1 MKYRAFNIKA
11 FLAPTRGERGNMK
24 NNTMMEAIKYVQ
36 ESNLLEEANLLANK
50 VGDIYM
56 ACVIIFKNIPQT
68 KENLEMCK
76 KIVKQKKEAD
86 KKAFYD
92 FINGVCKDEI

>member
-1 MKYRAFNIKA
+1 M
-11 FLAPTRGERGNMK
+11 EDE
-24 NNTMMEAIKYVQ
+24 TMMDAIKYVQ
-36 ESNLLEEANLLANK
+36 ESKLYKEANLLANK

-56 ACVIIFKNIPQT
+56 ACVIIYKNIPQT

-92 FINGVCKDEI
+92 FINGGCKEESKGNFKNARL

>member
-1 MKYRAFNIKA
+1 M
-11 FLAPTRGERGNMK
+11 TD
-24 NNTMMEAIKYVQ
+24 NTMMNAINYVQ
-36 ESNLLEEANLLANK
+36 ENKLHKEANILANK

-56 ACVIIFKNIPQT
+56 SCIIIYKNIPQT

-76 KIVKQKKEAD
+76 NIVKQKKEAD

-92 FINGVCKDEI
+92 VINGDGEANRSDISFRKKGEKHGRKNL

>member
-1 MKYRAFNIKA
+1 M
-11 FLAPTRGERGNMK
+11 EDE
-24 NNTMMEAIKYVQ
+24 TMMDAIKYVQ
-36 ESNLLEEANLLANK
+36 ESKLHKEANLLANK

-56 ACVIIFKNIPQT
+56 ACLIIYKNIPQT
-68 KENLEMCK
+68 EENLEICK

-92 FINGVCKDEI
+92 YILAVTLQYQ

>member
-1 MKYRAFNIKA
+1 MYVINLNDQAD
-11 FLAPTRGERGNMK
+11 
-24 NNTMMEAIKYVQ
+24 NTMMDAINYVQ
-36 ESNLLEEANLLANK
+36 ESKLHKEANLLANK

-56 ACVIIFKNIPQT
+56 ACVIIYKNIPQT
-68 KENLEMCK
+68 EENLETCK

-92 FINGVCKDEI
+92 FINGGWKEESEE

>member
-1 MKYRAFNIKA
+1 M
-11 FLAPTRGERGNMK
+11 TGNTIM
-24 NNTMMEAIKYVQ
+24 NAINYVQ
-36 ESNLLEEANLLANK
+36 ENKLHKEANLLANK

-86 KKAFYD
+86 KKRFMILSMVDGGEYN
-92 FINGVCKDEI
+92 NGTTVKH

>member
-1 MKYRAFNIKA
+1 M
-11 FLAPTRGERGNMK
+11 E
-24 NNTMMEAIKYVQ
+24 NNTMMDAINYV
-36 ESNLLEEANLLANK
+36 SNNKLHKEANTLANK

-56 ACVIIFKNIPQT
+56 ACIMLYKNIPQT

-76 KIVKQKKEAD
+76 RIVKTEKEAD

-92 FINGVCKDEI
+92 FINGGWKNGIDIK